1 MSKSLIDIRVR
12 QREYLLAISR
22 ALSAEL
28 ELPDALRVILQA
40 SVEFAGGRAGLIVL
54 SDPGDSVFRV
64 AAALGISSDLLYAHC
79 DLITGVHYIL
89 GCEEDAMPIIEDSV
103 SNLTKGLKEHL
114 EINQTLVL
122 PMQQGDTMI
131 GMIYVFQDEK
141 YIFGDDAPKLL
152 QAFADQAAIAVRN
165 ARLYEEVNSEKRRLD
180 AILENSADGVMI
192 LDPNLNIQVFNRALS
207 NITGKKAS
215 EAIGRQHDDLI
226 KWESLRTEHELS
238 EAIENGWPMPGS
250 ANLYVEGDIKQSN
263 GDVVSLGVTYAPL
276 LNSRGRL
283 INIITN
289 VRDLT
294 RYRQEEELQ
303 KTFISVV
310 SHELKTPVSIIKG
323 YAGTLKRPDAKWTD
337 EARNEYLTVIEE
349 EADSLTDLIDNL
361 LEASKLQSGTFS
373 LNLDEHICLKSLA
386 RRTARKFSAQNDYHD
401 FSVEFPEQFPEVHAD
416 ERRINQ
422 VFNNLV
428 SNAIKYSPSGGPV
441 QISGTIED
449 EGRYVTVSVTDHGIG
464 IPEHQRHRIFQKFSR
479 LDNDLSRKTE
489 GTGLGLF
496 LSKAIIEAHGG
507 RIWFH
512 SNTDP
517 DSGPVGTSF
526 TFSLPNR
533 HRNHRSE

>member
-1 MSKSLIDIRVR
+1 MSKSLIDTRVR

-54 SDPGDSVFRV
+54 SDPADSVFRV
-64 AAALGISSDLLYAHC
+64 AAALGIASELLYAHC
-79 DLITGVHYIL
+79 DLITGVSYVC
-89 GCEEDAMPIIEDSV
+89 GCEEDALPIIEDSV
-103 SNLTKGLKEHL
+103 ANLTTGLKEHL
-114 EINQTLVL
+114 SINQTLVL
-122 PMQQGDTMI
+122 PMQKGETI
-131 GMIYVFQDEK
+131 LGMIYVFQDEK

-152 QAFADQAAIAVRN
+152 QAFADQAAIAVKN

-192 LDPNLNIQVFNRALS
+192 LDPNLTIQVFNRALS
-207 NITGKKAS
+207 NMTGKKACG
-215 EAIGRQHDDLI
+215 AIGRQHDDLI
-226 KWESLRTEHELS
+226 RWENLRTEHELAQ
-238 EAIENGWPMPGS
+238 AIENGWPMPGS
-250 ANLYVEGDIKQSN
+250 ANLYVEGDIRQPN
-263 GDVVSLGVTYAPL
+263 GDLVSLGITYAPL

-294 RYRQEEELQ
+294 RYRQEKELQ

-323 YAGTLKRPDAKWTD
+323 YAGTLKRPDACWTD

-361 LEASKLQSGTFS
+361 LEASKLQSGSFS
-373 LNLDEHICLKSLA
+373 LNLNDHICLTTLA
-386 RRTARKFSAQNDYHD
+386 RRTAKKFESQSNQHD
-401 FSVEFPEQFPEVHAD
+401 FSVEFPPRFPEVQAD

-428 SNAIKYSPSGGPV
+428 SNAIKYSPEGGPV

-449 EGRYVTVSVTDHGIG
+449 EGRYVTVSVTDYGIG

-479 LDNDLSRKTE
+479 LDNELSRKTE

-496 LSKAIIEAHGG
+496 LSKAIVEAHGG
-507 RIWFH
+507 RIWFN

-517 DSGPVGTSF
+517 DAGPVGTSF

-533 HRNHRSE
+533 HTTSASD